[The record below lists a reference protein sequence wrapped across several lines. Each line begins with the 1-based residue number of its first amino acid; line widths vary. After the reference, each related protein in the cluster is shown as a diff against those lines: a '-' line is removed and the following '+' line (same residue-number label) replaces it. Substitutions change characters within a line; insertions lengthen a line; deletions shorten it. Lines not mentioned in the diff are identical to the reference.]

1 MLYFFNNKTKLYTC
15 VWVAPEKKVYTCDL
29 FASNKAI
36 YFVQFTSNKIIYMR
50 SVCPRRRHIQAFS
63 LSKIKLLPMRPIC
76 PEQSHTLL
84 QTKPFTFVQFVHIS
98 AIYMRSVCP
107 QTKPYTCV
115 QVAPKQ
121 SHINA
126 SSWSKQG
133 APVPQQV
140 KRWPTGLP
148 GFSPT

>member
-15 VWVAPEKKVYTCDL
+15 VWVAPEKKYIHVICLPQTKQFTSFSLPRTKLYTCVQ
-29 FASNKAI
+29 FAPDEDICRPSVCPKSNFYLCDQFVPNKAI
-36 YFVQFTSNKIIYMR
+36 LCSRQNHLHLFIN
-50 SVCPRRRHIQAFS
+50 
-63 LSKIKLLPMRPIC
+63 
-76 PEQSHTLL
+76 
-84 QTKPFTFVQFVHIS
+84 

-140 KRWPTGLP
+140 KRWPTGLL
-148 GFSPT
+148 GLSPT